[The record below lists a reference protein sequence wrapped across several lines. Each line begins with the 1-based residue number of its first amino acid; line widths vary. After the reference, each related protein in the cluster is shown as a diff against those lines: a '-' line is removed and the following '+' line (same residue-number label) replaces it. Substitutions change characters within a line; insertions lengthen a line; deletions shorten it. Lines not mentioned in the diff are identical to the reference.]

1 MPNLPLLG
9 AANGDTATGLALVSW
24 SEEDS
29 TVKVELDRVP
39 EDVRPEQFMTRM
51 IEQVL
56 AATSVSQH
64 VDVRSLIERR
74 ELAVTEEDETTDL
87 P

>member
-1 MPNLPLLG
+1 
-9 AANGDTATGLALVSW
+9 
-24 SEEDS
+24 
-29 TVKVELDRVP
+29 
-39 EDVRPEQFMTRM
+39 MTRM

-64 VDVRSLIERR
+64 VDVRALIERR
-74 ELAVTEEDETTDL
+74 ELAVAEEDETTDL

>member
-1 MPNLPLLG
+1 
-9 AANGDTATGLALVSW
+9 
-24 SEEDS
+24 
-29 TVKVELDRVP
+29 
-39 EDVRPEQFMTRM
+39 MTRM

-74 ELAVTEEDETTDL
+74 ELAVTEEDEIAELTQ
-87 P
+87 